1 MALAIGP
8 AGCGTSVN
16 PACVQPP
23 TEIRMGL
30 FFSARSWRAP
40 LQLIDC
46 WLPSPGSS
54 ARKAGELRPT
64 IPSAEHTPSPVV
76 QRFTRAGWL
85 GRPAAN
91 APRLDDPTD
100 PPRPTRP
107 TSPTTQQRCA
117 HRSEQTSTRAPRSS
131 GARVVLSGRM
141 DRVCAELDRL
151 AEQEALQE
159 AMQRAA

>member
-1 MALAIGP
+1 M
-8 AGCGTSVN
+8 
-16 PACVQPP
+16 
-23 TEIRMGL
+23 EIRMGL

-46 WLPSPGSS
+46 WLPSPGIS
-54 ARKAGELRPT
+54 ARKASDLRAAA
-64 IPSAEHTPSPVV
+64 PSAERSPSPVV

-91 APRLDDPTD
+91 APHLDDPTD
-100 PPRPTRP
+100 PTDPGRAG
-107 TSPTTQQRCA
+107 SATTPQRCT
-117 HRSEQTSTRAPRSS
+117 HRAEPTPPRASRSA

>member
-1 MALAIGP
+1 
-8 AGCGTSVN
+8 
-16 PACVQPP
+16 
-23 TEIRMGL
+23 MGL

-46 WLPSPGSS
+46 WLPEPGSANRARRHAEGS
-54 ARKAGELRPT
+54 APLR
-64 IPSAEHTPSPVV
+64 SATGQTSATV
-76 QRFTRAGWL
+76 QRFARAGWL

-100 PPRPTRP
+100 PHGGPA
-107 TSPTTQQRCA
+107 SA
-117 HRSEQTSTRAPRSS
+117 HHGNGAVQTSQHAAQRPAARRGA

-141 DRVCAELDRL
+141 DQVCAELERL
-151 AEQEALQE
+151 AAQEE